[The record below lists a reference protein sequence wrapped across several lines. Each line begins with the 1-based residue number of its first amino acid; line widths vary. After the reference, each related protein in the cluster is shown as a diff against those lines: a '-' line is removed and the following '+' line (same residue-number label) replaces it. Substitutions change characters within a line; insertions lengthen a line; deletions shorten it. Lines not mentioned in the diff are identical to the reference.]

1 MSDQLSLFDFE
12 ELHPPKK
19 ETENKPFFL
28 VTYGL
33 CYDRL
38 KFGMSR
44 EKINMLTRQF
54 DTIEEVRNFLYG
66 ILGKETAENYIQK
79 AIENLDEWQV
89 YKDNSMYIF

>member
-1 MSDQLSLFDFE
+1 MNEQLSLFDFE
-12 ELHPPKK
+12 KLHPPKK
-19 ETENKPFFL
+19 ETEIKPFFL

-33 CYDRL
+33 TYDRL
-38 KFGMSR
+38 KFGNGR

-54 DTIEEVRNFLYG
+54 ETIEEVRNFLYG
-66 ILGKETAENYIQK
+66 IIDKQTAENYIQK

>member
-1 MSDQLSLFDFE
+1 MNEQFSLFDFE

-19 ETENKPFFL
+19 TENKPFFL

-33 CYDRL
+33 TYDRL
-38 KFGMSR
+38 KFGNGR

-54 DTIEEVRNFLYG
+54 ETIEEVRNFLNG
-66 ILGKETAENYIQK
+66 IIDRQTAENYIQK